1 MRRFRINIQMI
12 FQDPFSSLN
21 PRMTV
26 KELISEPLISHK
38 IGNEKY
44 TYQLVKEI
52 LNDVGLNQNDLLRY
66 PHTFSGGQR
75 QRIGIA
81 RALVQKPEFVVCDEP
96 VSALD
101 VTIQSQIINLLQDLQ
116 ENYKL
121 TYLFISH
128 DISIIKHVSDIIA
141 VMYLGKIIE
150 MGTTDKIINDPQHPY
165 TIELIN
171 SVPTL
176 DAKLVKNELDSETP
190 KYSEFGCNYVNR
202 CNKAMDVCAIK
213 KPNLQNYKNIN
224 HQISC
229 HLYTTQN

>member
-1 MRRFRINIQMI
+1 
-12 FQDPFSSLN
+12 
-21 PRMTV
+21 
-26 KELISEPLISHK
+26 
-38 IGNEKY
+38 
-44 TYQLVKEI
+44 
-52 LNDVGLNQNDLLRY
+52 
-66 PHTFSGGQR
+66 
-75 QRIGIA
+75 
-81 RALVQKPEFVVCDEP
+81 
-96 VSALD
+96 
-101 VTIQSQIINLLQDLQ
+101 
-116 ENYKL
+116 
-121 TYLFISH
+121 
-128 DISIIKHVSDIIA
+128 
-141 VMYLGKIIE
+141 MYLGKIIE

-176 DAKLVKNELDSETP
+176 DTKLVKNELDSETP